1 MQVLV
6 IEDDASIAGVVRQG
20 LSELG
25 HDVDVA
31 HDGGEGE
38 RFAREG
44 DYDAIV
50 LDLLLPGRSGIDVCR
65 DLRRDGV
72 TAPILMLTALS
83 STGDKVAG
91 LEAGADDYLVK
102 PFELEELVARL
113 RALHRR
119 VRGAE
124 GSELRYD
131 DLEIS
136 LLKRQVTRAGRRIRL
151 TAREFSLLE
160 YFMRHADRVL
170 TRSAIGQAVWGTDLQ
185 YGGNVI
191 EVYVSALRRKIDRG
205 FARPLIHTLIGVG
218 YRFGREDAE

>member
-1 MQVLV
+1 MRVLL
-6 IEDDASIAGVVRQG
+6 IEDYEPLAKAVAKGLREAGYA
-20 LSELG
+20 
-25 HDVDVA
+25 VDVA
-31 HDGGEGE
+31 SDGELGWWHASGGSHD
-38 RFAREG
+38 AV
-44 DYDAIV
+44 I
-50 LDLLLPGRSGIDVCR
+50 LDLMLPKLDGISLLERIRARKLDVPV
-65 DLRRDGV
+65 L
-72 TAPILMLTALS
+72 ILTARDALE
-83 STGDKVAG
+83 DRVRG
-91 LEAGADDYLVK
+91 LDRGADDYLVK